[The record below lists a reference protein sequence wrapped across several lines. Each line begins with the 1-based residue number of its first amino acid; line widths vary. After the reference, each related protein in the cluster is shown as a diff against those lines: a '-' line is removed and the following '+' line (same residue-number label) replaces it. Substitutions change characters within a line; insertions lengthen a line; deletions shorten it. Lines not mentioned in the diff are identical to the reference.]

1 MKYPCRVKKCFMNK
15 ISVFLADDHF
25 ILREGIRSLLEKV
38 PDIEMIG
45 EANDGREAVAKVEE
59 LLPDVVLMDITMNGM
74 NGLEATRI
82 IKERHPSIKVIILTM
97 HETDQYLS
105 EMLEAG
111 ASGYVVK
118 TTSSSELV
126 SAIRSVYQGDV
137 HLYPSIARM
146 LVEDYLQKVKI
157 GEEKE
162 SYNGLTAREKEIL
175 RYIADGKQNKE
186 IADLLG
192 ISIRTVQS
200 HRTNLMDKL
209 GAHDRT
215 ELVKY
220 AIRKGIINL

>member
-1 MKYPCRVKKCFMNK
+1 MGK
-15 ISVFLADDHF
+15 IRVFLVDDHL
-25 ILREGIRSLLEKV
+25 ILREGIRLLLEKV
-38 PDIEMIG
+38 PDIELIG
-45 EANDGREAVAKVEE
+45 EAADGSEAVTKVKQ
-59 LLPDVVLMDITMNGM
+59 LVPDVVLMDITMTGL
-74 NGLEATRI
+74 NGLEATRQ
-82 IKERHPSIKVIILTM
+82 IKQKHPSIKVLILTM

-118 TTSSSELV
+118 TTTSSELI
-126 SAIRSVYQGDV
+126 SAIRVVYQGDM
-137 HLYPSIARM
+137 HFYPSIARM
-146 LVEDYLQKVKI
+146 LVEDYLQKVNM

-162 SYNGLTAREKEIL
+162 SYNGLTPREREIL
-175 RYIADGKQNKE
+175 RYIAGDKQNRE

-192 ISIRTVQS
+192 ISVRTVQT

-220 AIRKGIINL
+220 AIRKRIIDL

>member
-1 MKYPCRVKKCFMNK
+1 MSAMNK
-15 ISVFLADDHF
+15 NKIRVFLTDDHL

-38 PDIEMIG
+38 PDIEMVG
-45 EANDGREAVAKVEE
+45 EADNGSEAVTKVAQ
-59 LLPDVVLMDITMNGM
+59 LMPDVVLMDITMTGL
-74 NGLEATRI
+74 NGLEATRQ
-82 IKERHPSIKVIILTM
+82 IKQEHPSVKVLILTM

-118 TTSSSELV
+118 TTTSSELI
-126 SAIRSVYQGDV
+126 SAIRTVYQGDV

-146 LVEDYLQKVKI
+146 LVEDYLQKVTL

-162 SYNGLTAREKEIL
+162 SYNGLTPREKEIL
-175 RYIADGKQNKE
+175 RYIAGDKQNKE

-192 ISIRTVQS
+192 ISVSTVQT
-200 HRTNLMDKL
+200 HRTNLMDKI

-220 AIRKGIINL
+220 AIRKGIIDL

>member
-1 MKYPCRVKKCFMNK
+1 MGKIRVF
-15 ISVFLADDHF
+15 IADDHL

-45 EANDGREAVAKVEE
+45 EADDGNEAVTKVER
-59 LLPDVVLMDITMNGM
+59 LMPDVVLMDITMPEL
-74 NGLEATRI
+74 NGLEATRQ
-82 IKERHPSIKVIILTM
+82 IKEKHPQTKVLILTM

-105 EMLEAG
+105 AMLEAG

-118 TTSSSELV
+118 TTTSSELI
-126 SAIRSVYQGDV
+126 SAIRAVYQGDV

-146 LVEDYLQKVKI
+146 LVEDYLQKVKM

-162 SYNGLTAREKEIL
+162 SYNGLTPREREIL
-175 RYIADGKQNKE
+175 RYIAEGKQNKE
-186 IADLLG
+186 IAALLG
-192 ISIRTVQS
+192 ISVRTVQS

-220 AIRKGIINL
+220 AIRKGIVDL

>member
-1 MKYPCRVKKCFMNK
+1 MNK
-15 ISVFLADDHF
+15 IRVFLADDHL

-45 EANDGREAVAKVEE
+45 EADNGSEAVTKVKQ
-59 LLPDVVLMDITMNGM
+59 LMPDVVLMDITMPGL
-74 NGLEATRI
+74 NGLEATRQ
-82 IKERHPSIKVIILTM
+82 IKQEDPSMKVLILTM

-118 TTSSSELV
+118 TTTSTELI
-126 SAIRSVYQGDV
+126 SAIRAVYQGDV

-146 LVEDYLQKVKI
+146 LVEDYLRKVKI
-157 GEEKE
+157 GEEKI
-162 SYNGLTAREKEIL
+162 SYNGLTPREKEIL
-175 RYIADGKQNKE
+175 RYIAEDKQNKE
-186 IADLLG
+186 IADLLS
-192 ISIRTVQS
+192 ISVRTVQA

-220 AIRKGIINL
+220 AIRKGIIDL

>member
-1 MKYPCRVKKCFMNK
+1 MGKIRVL
-15 ISVFLADDHF
+15 LADDHL

-45 EANDGREAVAKVEE
+45 EADDGNEAIAKVEQ
-59 LLPDVVLMDITMNGM
+59 LLPDVVLMDITMPGV
-74 NGLEATRI
+74 NGLEATQQ
-82 IKERHPSIKVIILTM
+82 IKREHPSVKVLILTM

-118 TTSSSELV
+118 TTTSSELI
-126 SAIRSVYQGDV
+126 SAIRAVHQGDV

-146 LVEDYLQKVKI
+146 LVEDYLQKVRT
-157 GEEKE
+157 GEEKA
-162 SYNGLTAREKEIL
+162 SYDGLTPREREIL
-175 RYIADGKQNKE
+175 MYIAEDKQNKE
-186 IADLLG
+186 IAELLG
-192 ISIRTVQS
+192 ISVRTVQA